1 MTHKN
6 WIWYT
11 VLGVFYLG
19 LGWITYQF
27 QHNVS
32 TIETQ
37 QIDESLEADFKGS
50 DWVSWEHTGRG
61 VYAKTVHPLPSYKGN
76 VYRGIQA
83 GDRLLELDYNPITQ
97 PEVAD
102 RITAAARPGHP
113 FVAIIQPNDPYS
125 PSGNGVQ
132 AFFSNGFYLTFTFNH
147 TPLYWHAIVW
157 IIGFGA
163 FVALVMLAILFP
175 ILRSNWKE
183 NFPLT
188 GVVFGA
194 LLFFIVRLLRHL
206 YLIIE
211 SDLTSVGYEK
221 VHILLYCIMLFLYIV
236 SYFHFKAKFK
246 LYFLIPSILSG
257 GYILF
262 NVYQI
267 IFVAH
272 HLKYYHELIED
283 YTALFFLV
291 HTIGALALFL
301 TSKQKQGSSSGVSG
315 LIGVILLSLLGILYF
330 SIDGSEQLLDREH
343 IFFGYSLLL
352 FFPLVNATLLQL
364 QFGKVSLV
372 ITRTIQYLVF
382 FIFSI
387 VLYLVITQLFNYLPG
402 IQYRRIL
409 EFISFIL
416 LMLVFYLI
424 LKANQDRLSKYF
436 VTAQQERL
444 NKFKSFIAQ
453 IPQYTSSVN
462 LRTDLVE
469 KMMDFFNASTVHLWW
484 NADHAENEA
493 EERYYNT
500 NVDIFKQ
507 LEQNKTVWSQSKEI
521 AAFRLDDKTE
531 EQLQALP
538 YSLISPIK
546 VDAERHALLMLGKK
560 RRGVY
565 NLSDLELIS
574 QLVQQAQLTL
584 NILQLYARE
593 KDLIQQTYEANLTA
607 LRSQINPHFLFNTLN
622 SIGELVHES
631 AEMAEQA
638 VEKLAYIFRY
648 TLNKS
653 SQNYVALSEEMNLIS
668 TYLDLEKIR
677 FGDRL
682 NVNIEVAPEIKE
694 TQIPA
699 FILMTLTE
707 NCIKHG
713 IAKILRDGQV
723 SLACFKEGDELV
735 CEVYDNGPGIDL
747 SRLYK
752 STGLSNS
759 IARLENIYDR
769 KNLLHFENTGDG
781 TMVKMRIP
789 LKKPE

>member
-1 MTHKN
+1 MTNKN
-6 WIWYT
+6 LIWYA
-11 VLGVFYLG
+11 VLVIFYLG

-27 QHNVS
+27 HHNVS
-32 TIETQ
+32 TIEAE
-37 QIDESLEADFKGS
+37 QIDASLEADFKGS

-61 VYAKTVHPLPSYKGN
+61 VYAKTVHPLPSYKPN

-125 PSGNGVQ
+125 PTGNGEQ
-132 AFFSNGFYLTFTFNH
+132 AFFSNGFYLTFTFNDI
-147 TPLYWHAIVW
+147 PLYWYAIVW
-157 IIGFGA
+157 IVGFGA

-175 ILRSNWKE
+175 ILRGNWKE
-183 NFPLT
+183 NLPLT

-194 LLFFIVRLLRHL
+194 LLFFLVRLLRHL

-211 SDLTSVGYEK
+211 SDLTSIAYEK
-221 VHILLYCIMLFLYIV
+221 VHILIYCIVLFVYII

-246 LYFLIPSILSG
+246 IYFLIPSILSG
-257 GYILF
+257 GFMLF
-262 NVYQI
+262 KVYQI
-267 IFVAH
+267 IFIDQ
-272 HLKYYHELIED
+272 HLKYFHELIED
-283 YTALFFLV
+283 YTALFFLI
-291 HTIGALALFL
+291 HTISALALFL
-301 TSKQKQGSSSGVSG
+301 TSAQKQESRSGVLG
-315 LIGVILLSLLGILYF
+315 LIGVIVLSILGIVYF
-330 SIDGSEQLLDREH
+330 SIEGSDALIHREH
-343 IFFGYSLLL
+343 IYFVYSLLL

-387 VLYLVITQLFNYLPG
+387 VLYLVIIQLFNYLPG
-402 IQYRRIL
+402 IQYREIL

-424 LKANQDRLSKYF
+424 LKANQDKLSKYF

-469 KMMDFFNASTVHLWW
+469 KMMEFFNASTVHLWW
-484 NADHAENEA
+484 NADLAENEA

-500 NVDIFKQ
+500 NVAIFKQ
-507 LEQNKTVWSQSKEI
+507 LEQNKSVWSKSKEI
-521 AAFRLDDKTE
+521 AAFKLDDETE
-531 EQLQALP
+531 THVQALP

-546 VDAERHALLMLGKK
+546 VDEERHALLMLGKK

-565 NLSDLELIS
+565 NLSDLELVS

-631 AEMAEQA
+631 ADLAEQA

-682 NVNIEVAPEIKE
+682 NVHIDVAAEIKE

-713 IAKILRDGQV
+713 IAKILRDGKV
-723 SLACFKEGDELV
+723 SLDCFKEGDELV
-735 CEVYDNGPGIDL
+735 CEVFDNGPGIDL
-747 SRLYK
+747 TRIYK

-769 KNLLHFENTGDG
+769 KNLLSFENTGDG
-781 TMVKMRIP
+781 TLVTMRIP